1 MNIVIDEKLQ
11 GDLDDFI
18 NPRMNVTYIS
28 CSLEDTEDC
37 IEELVEKTY
46 AECVDHRADLFVG
59 GVSLTEELSKLGMKC
74 MTIGWERL
82 DA

>member
-28 CSLEDTEDC
+28 CSLEDTDYS
-37 IEELVEKTY
+37 IEELVEKVY
-46 AECVDHRADLFVG
+46 AECVDNKADLFVG
-59 GVSLTEELSKLGMKC
+59 GISLTEELRELGMKC
-74 MTIGWERL
+74 MTIGWRRE